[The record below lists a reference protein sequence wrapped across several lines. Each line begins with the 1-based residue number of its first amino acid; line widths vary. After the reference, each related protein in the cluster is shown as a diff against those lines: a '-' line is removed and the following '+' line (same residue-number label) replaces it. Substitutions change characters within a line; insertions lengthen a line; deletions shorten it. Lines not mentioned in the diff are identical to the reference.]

1 MRPSRILPLTLLA
14 VALVVPPAHAA
25 QETCRGQTATI
36 VGEPGGTVT
45 GTDGDDVIVTNGATE
60 TDAGAGADTI
70 CVTGGYA
77 YLVDAG
83 DGDDVVDTTAFDDL
97 HDQVRVVLGTGAD
110 TFVGGS
116 GRDTVTTGTDLV
128 DADTDRVTT
137 GRGHDYV
144 FTGQRLLAD
153 QDDVDLGRGNDH
165 LFLAS
170 DHNGGSLDGGPAKN
184 DVSLDLSA
192 GTWVVDDEADELRRA
207 GTVVSRWAALG
218 VASVDGKRGVDVR
231 YVGSGGDDHLFL
243 AVNLRSADLGTG
255 DDLLFFD
262 LGGVVTRRIA
272 GGPGHDSLNAFA
284 RTSVDLDLRQHRLAR
299 STDGDGYRL
308 AGLEYYRVGADRV
321 RMIGGPR
328 ADELGYDGC
337 TVHVRGNGGGDRLHW
352 VNAGR
357 GCEDRTRFRV
367 LGGRG
372 DDRLRGGPYR
382 DHLDG
387 GLGTDLA
394 RGQGDVD
401 WCRAETVSGCEE
413 P

>member
-1 MRPSRILPLTLLA
+1 MRTSRILPLTLLA

-25 QETCRGQTATI
+25 QETCRGQAATI
-36 VGEPGGTVT
+36 VGEPGETVT
-45 GTDGDDVIVTNGATE
+45 GTEGDDVIVTNSAYE

-83 DGDDVVDTTAFDDL
+83 DGDDVVDTTAFQRL
-97 HDQVRVVLGTGAD
+97 HDQARVVLGTGAD
-110 TFVGGS
+110 TFVGGP

-128 DADTDRVTT
+128 DAETDRVTT

-170 DHNGGSLDGGPAKN
+170 DHNDGSLDGGPAKN

-192 GTWVVDDEADELRRA
+192 GTWVVDDEADELRQA
-207 GTVVSRWAALG
+207 GTVVSRWTALG
-218 VASVDGKRGVDVR
+218 VARVDGKRGVDVR
-231 YVGSGGDDHLFL
+231 YVGSGGDDYLSL
-243 AVNLRSADLGTG
+243 GVDLRGADLGAG
-255 DDLLFFD
+255 DDLLLFS
-262 LGGVVTRRIA
+262 LGGTVTRRIA
-272 GGPGHDSLNAFA
+272 GGPGHDSLNVFA
-284 RTSVDLDLRQHRLAR
+284 QTSVDLDLRRHRLAR

-308 AGLEYYRVGADRV
+308 SGLEYYRTAADRV
-321 RMIGGPR
+321 RMIGGPGG
-328 ADELGYDGC
+328 DEFGYDGC
-337 TVHVRGNGGGDRLHW
+337 TVHVRGNGGDDHLHW
-352 VNAGR
+352 VYGNG
-357 GCEDRTRFRV
+357 GCGDRTRFRV

-372 DDRLRGGPYR
+372 DDRLRGGWYR

-387 GLGTDLA
+387 GRGTDLA
-394 RGQGDVD
+394 RGRGDVD